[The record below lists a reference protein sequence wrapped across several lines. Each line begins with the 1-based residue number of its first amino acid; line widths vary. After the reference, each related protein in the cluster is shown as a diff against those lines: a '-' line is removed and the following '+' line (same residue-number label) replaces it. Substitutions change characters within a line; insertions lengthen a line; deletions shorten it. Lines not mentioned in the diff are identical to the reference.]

1 MDKRRTISCMPGPF
15 NREDI
20 REFLADYGYTSNPV
34 GLAEPFPVDY
44 VSETKGVAYLDINA
58 DAVRK
63 GNEVPDRPVRI
74 TFHKIFDG
82 TFTRWK
88 LKSVQELAPGV
99 ETKCLDRQPETP
111 KISPWPHQK
120 TKKNE

>member
-1 MDKRRTISCMPGPF
+1 MPGPF
-15 NREDI
+15 NREEI
-20 REFLADYGYTSNPV
+20 REFLADYGYTSNPE
-34 GLAEPFPVDY
+34 GLVDHY
-44 VSETKGVAYLDINA
+44 PWDYGFETEEVMYLDINA

-74 TFHKIFDG
+74 TFKKIFDG

-88 LKSVQELAPGV
+88 LKSVDELAPGV

-111 KISPWPHQK
+111 KISPWPNNEM
-120 TKKNE
+120 KKNE